1 MKCIEGNTT
10 QAKVA
15 EEVGT
20 SASYVRRV
28 INDGDKVMN
37 KTFVSIME
45 ALGYD
50 VELHYVNREV
60 ANISNLS
67 Q

>member
-15 EEVGT
+15 EEVVT

-50 VELHYVNREV
+50 VELHYVKREV
-60 ANISNLS
+60 ANISNFS

>member
-15 EEVGT
+15 EKVGT

-50 VELHYVNREV
+50 VELHYVKREV
-60 ANISNLS
+60 ANISN
-67 Q
+67 

>member
-50 VELHYVNREV
+50 VELLYVKREV
-60 ANISNLS
+60 ANISN
-67 Q
+67 